1 MYAAAPR
8 TIASPMID
16 RTNHSVSRLIFVACI
31 SGNSDSLIWI
41 KVPSRSDALAPS
53 QKPGRGCVC
62 RRWRWL
68 DSGQSERLS
77 ATRAGPANDDDHLRV
92 MNRVHHEVAA
102 CDCDAPY
109 VSAGKLAAQAVADPV
124 NERSPMNQPT
134 LLTGAVVEVGHGRGF
149 IVGATDDTRYVV
161 TAAHCL
167 PRWRYPRPHLD
178 LGSAAALELAAMNAL
193 VVAYA
198 SGWRPAAAEGLMS
211 WAPGSVRKPW
221 Q

>member
-1 MYAAAPR
+1 MFS
-8 TIASPMID
+8 ASPPIAD
-16 RTNHSVSRLIFVACI
+16 VTYAR
-31 SGNSDSLIWI
+31 
-41 KVPSRSDALAPS
+41 
-53 QKPGRGCVC
+53 
-62 RRWRWL
+62 
-68 DSGQSERLS
+68 
-77 ATRAGPANDDDHLRV
+77 ATASTRDDDHLCV

-102 CDCDAPY
+102 CGCDAPY

-134 LLTGAVVEVGHGRGF
+134 LLTGAVVEVGDGRGL
-149 IVGATDDTRYVV
+149 IVGATDDTRYII
-161 TAAHCL
+161 TTAHCL
-167 PRWRYPRPHLD
+167 PRWRYPRPHLE

-211 WAPGSVRKPW
+211 WAPGISVRKPW